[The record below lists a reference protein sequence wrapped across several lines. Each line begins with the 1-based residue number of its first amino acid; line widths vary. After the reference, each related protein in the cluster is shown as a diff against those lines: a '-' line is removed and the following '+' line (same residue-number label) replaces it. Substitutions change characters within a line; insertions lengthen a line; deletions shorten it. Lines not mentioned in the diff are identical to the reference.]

1 MSDLTTHRD
10 TWAAARR
17 PGQAPAGSDSRTHDR
32 QLPTGVA
39 GLDIILRGGLPP
51 NRLYLLEGEPGSG
64 KTTLGLQFLLEGA
77 RQGERTLYV
86 TLSETREEIEAVAA
100 SHGWSLEQLELFELA
115 TAAEVL
121 GEAREQSIL
130 HPWEME
136 LGATVKLIQEK
147 VAATTPS
154 RIVFDSLSEMRLL
167 SQNPLRYRRQVLAM
181 KQFFSGLRTTV
192 VLIDDLTAERGQ
204 RDSHLHSLCHG
215 VVTLERTTL
224 EFGAARRR
232 LQIQKL
238 RGVDFVAGYHDLTIR
253 HGGLEV
259 YPRLVA
265 ADHHQPF
272 VGDPTPSGV
281 PEMDALLDGGPLRGT
296 STLISGPAG
305 SGKTTLSLQYVN
317 AACER
322 GEACTVLEFDERI
335 GTLLVRAKQMGLDLQ
350 KHIDS
355 GRLIIMQVDP
365 AEVAPGEFAWRIRKQ
380 VEERGVRLMVI
391 DSFNGYVAAMP
402 QEQFVALQLHELLSY
417 LNQRGVT
424 TFLVN
429 PQSGLVGSMATSA
442 INISYVADTVIL
454 IRFFE
459 AEGRIRKALS
469 IIKNRGGAHEDAI
482 RELRIDRRGLRIG
495 EPLTQF
501 HGVMTGN
508 PQYVGSS
515 TPLMEARDSGG

>member
-1 MSDLTTHRD
+1 MSEANTHRD
-10 TWAAARR
+10 IR
-17 PGQAPAGSDSRTHDR
+17 PLPGAR
-32 QLPTGVA
+32 QLATGIP
-39 GLDIILRGGLPP
+39 GLDLILHGGLPP
-51 NRLYLLEGEPGSG
+51 SRLYLLEGEPGSG

-77 RQGERTLYV
+77 RRGEKALYV

-100 SHGWSLEQLELFELA
+100 SHGWSLEALELFELA
-115 TAAEVL
+115 MAAEVL

-136 LGATVKLIQEK
+136 LGATVRLIQEK
-147 VAATTPS
+147 VAATSPA

-181 KQFFSGLRTTV
+181 KQFFSGLKSTV
-192 VLIDDLTAERGQ
+192 VLIDDLSAERGQ

-224 EFGAARRR
+224 QFGAARRR

-253 HGGLEV
+253 KGGLEV
-259 YPRLVA
+259 YPRLIA
-265 ADHHQPF
+265 AHHHKPF

-281 PEMDALLDGGPLRGT
+281 EEMDALLSGGPLRRT
-296 STLISGPAG
+296 STLTSGPAG
-305 SGKTTLSLQYVN
+305 SGKTTLSLQYVH

-322 GEACTVLEFDERI
+322 GEACTILEFDERI
-335 GTLLVRAKQMGLDLQ
+335 GTLLVRAKQMGMDLQ
-350 KHIDS
+350 KHVDS
-355 GRLIIMQVDP
+355 GRLLILQVDP

-380 VEERGVRLMVI
+380 VEERDVRIVVI

-424 TFLVN
+424 TFLIN
-429 PQSGLVGSMATSA
+429 PQSGLVGSMATNS

-459 AEGRIRKALS
+459 AGGRIRKALS
-469 IIKNRGGAHEDAI
+469 VIKNRGGAHEDAI
-482 RELRIDRRGLRIG
+482 RELRIDSGGLRIG
-495 EPLTQF
+495 QPLTEF

-508 PQYVGSS
+508 PEYSGSS
-515 TPLMEARDSGG
+515 TPWMEARDSGA

>member
-1 MSDLTTHRD
+1 MNDLKTQRD
-10 TWAAARR
+10 ARAASGDGRAVPARKM
-17 PGQAPAGSDSRTHDR
+17 A
-32 QLPTGVA
+32 TGVA
-39 GLDIILRGGLPP
+39 GLDLVLHGGLPP

-64 KTTLGLQFLLEGA
+64 KTTLGIQFLLEGV
-77 RQGERTLYV
+77 RRGEKSLYV

-100 SHGWSLEQLELFELA
+100 SHGWNLDAIELFELA
-115 TAAEVL
+115 AAAEVL

-136 LGATVKLIQEK
+136 LGATVRLIQEK
-147 VAATTPS
+147 VMATSPS
-154 RIVFDSLSEMRLL
+154 RIVFDSLSEMRLI

-181 KQFFSGLRTTV
+181 KQFFSGLKSTV

-215 VVTLERTTL
+215 VVTLERSTL
-224 EFGAARRR
+224 QFGAARRR

-238 RGVDFVAGYHDLTIR
+238 RGVDFIAGYHDLTIR
-253 HGGLEV
+253 KGGLEV
-259 YPRLVA
+259 YPRLIA
-265 ADHHQPF
+265 ALHHKPF

-281 PEMDALLDGGPLRGT
+281 PEMDALLAGGPLRGT

-305 SGKTTLSLQYVN
+305 SGKTTLSLQYVH
-317 AACER
+317 AACGR
-322 GEACTVLEFDERI
+322 GESCTILEFDERI

-350 KHIDS
+350 KHIDN
-355 GRLIIMQVDP
+355 GRLVIMQVDP
-365 AEVAPGEFAWRIRKQ
+365 AEVAPGEFAWRIRRQ
-380 VEERGVRLMVI
+380 VEERNVRVMVI

-424 TFLVN
+424 TFLIN
-429 PQSGLVGSMATSA
+429 PQSGLVGNIGTGA

-469 IIKNRGGAHEDAI
+469 IIKNRGGPHEDAI
-482 RELRIDRRGLRIG
+482 RELRIDRHGLRIG
-495 EPLTQF
+495 KPLTDF

-508 PQYVGSS
+508 PEYIGSS
-515 TPLMEARDSGG
+515 VPLMEARDSGA